1 MSYPIITDL
10 DMRRA
15 QLLNAVAHKTLTA
28 PSSPVEGQYAYFDG
42 SLKFYNGTAWVDT
55 GLMLASDAEAA
66 AGTIE
71 TKAVNPKQ
79 LGLKANIASPTFTGT
94 PSAPTASVGTSTTQL
109 ATTEFVANAIAAET
123 LNAKI
128 YKGAWDTTNQ
138 TDFSALNSY
147 RPIKAGWYFDVE
159 GTGCT
164 IDGVEYKAGDSIT
177 FHSACPAGTVITTS
191 MIHKTDNTESDD
203 IVRLDS
209 TQTLTNKTID
219 ADNNTISDLTTSNFK
234 SGEIISSVTQNSGKL
249 ITSGGVYN
257 ELQGYQT
264 SLTFSTGLTNT
275 SGTVTVDHP
284 FIALNENS
292 LVMGGTGGTLQ
303 ELTAGTNGYVL
314 TSDNGVPM
322 WKEPLSQLKKLTF
335 TNPALTP
342 SNGVCTWTI
351 AHNLNTK
358 DLYTRIYEV
367 ATGEKVVMDE
377 IVTGTTGI
385 SIQFNSLSN
394 VSAGTYCV
402 VIIG

>member
-1 MSYPIITDL
+1 MSYPVKTDL
-10 DMRRA
+10 DMTQC
-15 QLLNAVAHKTLTA
+15 QLLNAVAHKTLNA
-28 PSSPVEGQYAYFDG
+28 PSSPVEAQFAYFGG
-42 SLKFYNGTAWVDT
+42 SFKYYNGTSWIDT
-55 GLMLASDAEAA
+55 GLTLASDAEAA

-94 PSAPTASVGTSTTQL
+94 PAAPTASVGTSTTQL

-128 YKGAWDTTNQ
+128 YKGAWNTTNQ
-138 TDFSALNSY
+138 TDYSALNSY

-191 MIHKTDNTESDD
+191 MIHKTDNTESDN

-219 ADNNTISDLTTSNFK
+219 ADDNTISDLTTSNFK

-249 ITSGGVYN
+249 ITSGGVYSK
-257 ELQGYQT
+257 LQGYQT

-284 FIALNENS
+284 FIALAENS
-292 LVMGGTGGTLQ
+292 LVCGSSGGTLREISQ
-303 ELTAGTNGYVL
+303 GSNGYVL
-314 TSDNGVPM
+314 TSVNGVPT
-322 WKEPLSQLKKLTF
+322 WQQPSSEIKKLSF
-335 TNPALTP
+335 TNAALTP
-342 SNGVCTWTI
+342 SSGVCSWTI
-351 AHNLNTK
+351 AHTLNTK
-358 DLYTRIYEV
+358 DVIVKVYEV
-367 ATGEKVVMDE
+367 STGQEVMMDVTATS
-377 IVTGTTGI
+377 TSGI
-385 SIQFNSLSN
+385 TIQFNSASS
-394 VSAGTYCV
+394 VAAGTYCAV
-402 VIIG
+402 VMG